1 MAPPILE
8 LLRQYR
14 VALATQDAQNMTR
27 IMAAYKA
34 MYGRITP
41 LIEALSQTV
50 SKGTYTAA
58 QVAKLAQYISLQKAI
73 NTELSQ
79 FAIYMKMDISPTALA
94 AAKLAELDAN
104 NILKVLALGKGAIS
118 VPFDRIPMEAVLK
131 MLTFLDPNGALFQ
144 RLEQLAP
151 YYGQKV
157 ADAILDAIAMGVNP
171 KQTARMMLL
180 AAENAFGGGL
190 VDALRTAR
198 TVQLWAYREASRAN
212 YAANSDVVTGWVWMA
227 ELDDLTCEAC
237 IAEHGQEHGLDESLD
252 GHYNCRCV
260 AVPMVMGQNPVDNMQ
275 TGEAWFNEL
284 SEEQQR
290 GIMGDTK
297 YDAWKEGRFNF
308 SDLSMNTPNDVYG
321 NMKTVT
327 PLKDLIGEE

>member
-327 PLKDLIGEE
+327 PLKDLIGDE